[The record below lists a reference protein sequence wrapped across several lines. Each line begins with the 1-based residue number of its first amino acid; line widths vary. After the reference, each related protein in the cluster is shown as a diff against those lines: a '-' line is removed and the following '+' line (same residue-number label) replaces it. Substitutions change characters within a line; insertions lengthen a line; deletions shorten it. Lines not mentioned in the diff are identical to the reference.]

1 MFPSVRLLALSMIGV
16 GLFISLNTNA
26 QNSHV
31 HSGSPQRTCGT
42 EQPGEEFEAWL
53 QPHINHYTE
62 QAAANRVGAV
72 VYTIPVVFHV
82 IHTGTAVGAGY
93 NISDAQIQSQ
103 IASLNE
109 DFRKLNADFSTV
121 PSVFQ
126 SVSADCEIQF
136 CLAQRDPAGNP
147 STGINRIN
155 RTSLNFTAPP
165 YQKTYIDTA
174 IKPRTIWNVNQYL
187 NIWVLPD
194 FSSGASQ
201 LLGYATFPASSG
213 LPGLSAGFGTTTTDG
228 VALWYRC
235 VGRTGNLDPSYN
247 KGRTATHEIGHWLGL
262 RHIWGDATCG
272 NDFCTDTPPQ
282 NTANF
287 GNPVFPNLSSCT
299 GNAPN
304 GDMFM
309 NYMDYCNDLSLK
321 MYTVNQKTRMQTV
334 LQVSPMRINQRNSP
348 ACSSPVTGLLDLN
361 APGKLKM
368 FPNPASDVVRIDL
381 PAGSVE
387 GTLSVYDLRGGLLY
401 REQIS
406 NVLNSMTLDLAA
418 FDNGYCLV
426 EWRSE
431 QGRFTGA
438 LQVIR

>member
-1 MFPSVRLLALSMIGV
+1 MSLKLPLKALSVIGAGLFLALSA
-16 GLFISLNTNA
+16 TA
-26 QNSHV
+26 QDNHA

-42 EQPGEEFEAWL
+42 EQPGEEYESWL
-53 QPHINHYTE
+53 QPHIRQYSE
-62 QAAANRVGAV
+62 QAASSRTGSV

-82 IHTGTAVGAGY
+82 IHTGTAIGAGY
-93 NISDAQIQSQ
+93 NISDAQILSQ
-103 IASLNE
+103 ITVLNE
-109 DFRKLNADFSTV
+109 DFRKLNADWSTV

-126 SVSADCEIQF
+126 GVSADCEIQF
-136 CLAQRDPAGNP
+136 CLAQRNPAGLP

-201 LLGYATFPASSG
+201 LLGYATFPPSSG

-228 VALWYRC
+228 VVLWYRC

-272 NDFCTDTPPQ
+272 NDFCSDTPPQ
-282 NTANF
+282 NTANY
-287 GNPVFPNLSSCT
+287 GNPVFPSVSSCT

-321 MYTVNQKTRMQTV
+321 MYTNNQKTRIQTV
-334 LQVSPMRINQRNSP
+334 MQVSPMRINQGNSP
-348 ACSSPVTGLLDLN
+348 ACSPPVTGLLEVK
-361 APGKLKM
+361 APGRLTM
-368 FPNPASDVVRIDL
+368 FPNPAADVVQIVL
-381 PAGSVE
+381 PQGTGE
-387 GTLSVYDLRGGLLY
+387 GVLSIYDLTGALLH
-401 REQIS
+401 REKSVSGQS
-406 NVLNSMTLDLAA
+406 SMTLDLAA

-431 QGRFTGA
+431 LGRYTGS